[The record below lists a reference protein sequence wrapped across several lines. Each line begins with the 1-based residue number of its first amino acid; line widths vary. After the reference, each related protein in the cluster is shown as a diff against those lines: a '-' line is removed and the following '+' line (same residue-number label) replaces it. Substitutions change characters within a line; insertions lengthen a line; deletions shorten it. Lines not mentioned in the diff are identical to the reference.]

1 MFSLNFLF
9 PFKILAIGL
18 QKVFCSQLDCFRM
31 LISPS
36 KREMQTRNSG
46 RRNFINESSSQ
57 AIRMGPPGK
66 WCTEGLNRAPQSN
79 VESTGPGRPSAYLS
93 SLPDF
98 KNHLSFWR
106 DASSNIKYHRLK
118 KKKKPNSTEICLLIA
133 KQEYRRS
140 KPIWAQNKR
149 GPCRADSVPC
159 PVLWAYKLFNPHT
172 PWKVGLLMVAL

>member
-1 MFSLNFLF
+1 MKLIVLTVKITYFKVCSRSQVVSQTSLTDQGLSLFLQMFSLNFLF

-106 DASSNIKYHRLK
+106 DASSNIKYHRL
-118 KKKKPNSTEICLLIA
+118 
-133 KQEYRRS
+133 
-140 KPIWAQNKR
+140 
-149 GPCRADSVPC
+149 
-159 PVLWAYKLFNPHT
+159 
-172 PWKVGLLMVAL
+172 